1 MDKTIDI
8 TIRGSYLRKN
18 NNSAG
23 VQGEANVTILHFIF
37 DEAWEGLA
45 KSVTFWN
52 SRGENPVKRTL
63 TNDLLVDINVS
74 LLEYNVPIPSEPL
87 EFAGDMTFVI
97 DGYLDGKRKRS
108 MQDTL
113 SVEAALM
120 TDTENEPADIT
131 PTQAEQ
137 LQTAIEAI
145 LPQVQEESKKAQE
158 FAEKAEEEANKAE
171 QAISDV
177 QGYVESASASA
188 SEAKASAERAESS
201 AARSENAK
209 TEIEQSVSKVESAV
223 STVTSA
229 EQSAISAKDTALAS
243 ATTATE
249 VAQTATTAKNTAV
262 SAKDTAV
269 SSSAIATTKANEA
282 SLSAENAYTSEV
294 NAKVSEASAEADAL
308 LSKSYAVGGTG
319 VRQGENTDNAKFYC
333 EQAQAAAGGDYV
345 TNPTFN
351 AFVESSFNPLAQEV
365 SENSDLIADV
375 NGKTDQNTK
384 DISSLNQTVS
394 GHTTSIEALNK
405 SAKLIPSTE
414 QQQTWT
420 DKVGMV
426 NNKTGV
432 AITLTASDVGA
443 VDTGTFDTT
452 VEGINTTVNGI
463 GDRTTTLEDI
473 INSLI
478 NGEAVQY

>member
-8 TIRGSYLRKN
+8 TIKGSYLRKN

-23 VQGEANVTILHFIF
+23 VQGEANVTILHIIF
-37 DEAWEGLA
+37 DNAWEGLA

-120 TDTENEPADIT
+120 TDTENEPSDPT

-145 LPQVQEESKKAQE
+145 LPAVQEESQKAT
-158 FAEKAEEEANKAE
+158 AAAEEAIAAAETIGNKAE
-171 QAISDV
+171 IATQASEQAKLSEENAKTSEINAKASEERAVRAETEVLAVKDIAISSAE
-177 QGYVESASASA
+177 QGAEAVRVSREAKETAVTKA
-188 SEAKASAERAESS
+188 SEALLSAERAY
-201 AARSENAK
+201 A
-209 TEIEQSVSKVESAV
+209 
-223 STVTSA
+223 
-229 EQSAISAKDTALAS
+229 
-243 ATTATE
+243 
-249 VAQTATTAKNTAV
+249 
-262 SAKDTAV
+262 
-269 SSSAIATTKANEA
+269 
-282 SLSAENAYTSEV
+282 SEV

-319 VRQGENTDNAKFYC
+319 VREGEATDNAKYYY
-333 EQAQAAAGGDYV
+333 EQTKGTAGGDFV
-345 TNPTFN
+345 TNSAFNTFI
-351 AFVESSFNPLAQEV
+351 ETSFNPLAQEV
-365 SENSDLIADV
+365 SENSDSIADV
-375 NGKTDQNTK
+375 NDKIKNVPTAEEKAVWEN
-384 DISSLNQTVS
+384 
-394 GHTTSIEALNK
+394 
-405 SAKLIPSTE
+405 
-414 QQQTWT
+414 
-420 DKVGMV
+420 KVGMV

-432 AITLTASDVGA
+432 AVTLTASDVGA
-443 VDTGTFDTT
+443 VDTGTFTTT
-452 VEGINTTVNGI
+452 VENINTAVNSI
-463 GDRTTTLEDI
+463 GNRTTTLETT

>member
-8 TIRGSYLRKN
+8 TIKGSYLRKN

-23 VQGEANVTILHFIF
+23 VQGEANVTILHIIF
-37 DEAWEGLA
+37 DDAWEGLA

-120 TDTENEPADIT
+120 TDTENEPSAPT

-145 LPQVQEESKKAQE
+145 LPAVQVESQKAV
-158 FAEKAEEEANKAE
+158 AAAEEAVAAAETIGNKAE
-171 QAISDV
+171 IATQASEQAKLSEENAKASEDNAKTSEINAKASEERVVNAETEVLAVKDIAIS
-177 QGYVESASASA
+177 SAKQAAEAIQTSQEAKETAIAKA
-188 SEAKASAERAESS
+188 SEA
-201 AARSENAK
+201 
-209 TEIEQSVSKVESAV
+209 
-223 STVTSA
+223 
-229 EQSAISAKDTALAS
+229 L
-243 ATTATE
+243 
-249 VAQTATTAKNTAV
+249 
-262 SAKDTAV
+262 
-269 SSSAIATTKANEA
+269 
-282 SLSAENAYTSEV
+282 LSADKAYASEV

-308 LSKSYAVGGTG
+308 LAKSYAIGGTG
-319 VRQGENTDNAKFYC
+319 VRVGEATDNAKYYY
-333 EQAQAAAGGDYV
+333 EQTKGTTGGDFV
-345 TNPTFN
+345 TNPAFNTFI
-351 AFVESSFNPLAQEV
+351 ETSFNPLAQEV
-365 SENSDLIADV
+365 SENSDSIADV
-375 NGKTDQNTK
+375 NDKIKNVPTAEEKAVWGN
-384 DISSLNQTVS
+384 
-394 GHTTSIEALNK
+394 
-405 SAKLIPSTE
+405 
-414 QQQTWT
+414 
-420 DKVGMV
+420 KVGMV

-432 AITLTASDVGA
+432 AVTLTASDVGA
-443 VDTGTFDTT
+443 VDTGTFTTT
-452 VEGINTTVNGI
+452 VENINTAVNSI
-463 GDRTTTLEDI
+463 GNRTTTLETT